1 MSSERTPPVKR
12 SPLTLR
18 SKIILLGLLPLVV
31 SLALIALAVRQQEG
45 QLARHEHAL
54 VEREYMNARRDELKH
69 YVELAV
75 STVQPFYAR
84 GRADAAE
91 RREALRLLGS
101 LDYGED
107 GYFFVYDLDGTVLMH
122 SRQPELIGRNL
133 WELRDPKGAPTIQQ
147 LIARAKA
154 GGGFVDYLWRKPS
167 SNQVEP
173 KLGYV
178 VALERWH
185 WMVGTG
191 LYLDDIHATIAQ
203 LDREASA
210 NIGTTLIW
218 IAGIAVFGAALI
230 SISGLLLNLSEHR
243 VADDKLRLMA
253 QQVVQSQEDER
264 AHLSRELHDGISQT
278 LVSTKLLVESAVATL
293 EQGGAAPL
301 APLGQALSRL
311 NVSLNEVRRI
321 SHRLRPAL
329 LDTLGLPAALQHL
342 GREFDES
349 GAAGVGVRVEGLVR
363 ELPNVAKTVLF
374 RIAQEALTNIAKHAG
389 AEQVELALTFERNG
403 DVSLSISDD
412 GCGFDTEAVQEHPQ
426 RGIGLRNMRERLAT
440 IGGHLELTSSPGH
453 GTLIEAELNVAT
465 LVSLAGR

>member
-1 MSSERTPPVKR
+1 MSELPRK
-12 SPLTLR
+12 SPISLR

-31 SLALIALAVRQQEG
+31 SLALIALAVLQQER
-45 QLARHEHAL
+45 QLATHEHAL
-54 VEREYMNARRDELKH
+54 VEREYMQARRNELKH
-69 YVELAV
+69 YIELAI
-75 STVQPFYAR
+75 STVQPLYER
-84 GRADAAE
+84 GPDDAAT

-101 LDYGED
+101 LNYGED

-122 SRQPELIGRNL
+122 SRQPELIGRNI
-133 WELRDPKGAPTIQQ
+133 WNMRDPKGEPTIQH

-167 SNQVEP
+167 SKQMVA

-178 VALERWH
+178 VALERWN

-191 LYLDDIHATIAQ
+191 LYLDDIQATMSQ

-210 NIGTTLIW
+210 NISTTLLW

-264 AHLSRELHDGISQT
+264 AHLARELHDGISQT
-278 LVSTKLLVESAVATL
+278 LVSTKLLVESAVASL
-293 EQGGAAPL
+293 EQGGGTPINT
-301 APLGQALSRL
+301 LGQALTRL
-311 NVSLNEVRRI
+311 NVSLSEVRRI

-342 GREFDES
+342 GREFDEAG
-349 GAAGVGVRVEGLVR
+349 GASVGVRIEGLER
-363 ELPNVAKTVLF
+363 ELPEGVKTVLF
-374 RIAQEALTNIAKHAG
+374 RVAQEAMTNIAKHAR
-389 AEQVELALTFERNG
+389 AAQVELALIFERNG

-412 GCGFDTEAVQEHPQ
+412 GLGFDTEAVQAHPE
-426 RGIGLRNMRERLAT
+426 RGIGLRNMRERLEA
-440 IGGHLELTSSPGH
+440 IGGHLEISARPGH
-453 GTLIEAELNVAT
+453 GTQIEAELDAVVLA
-465 LVSLAGR
+465 SLLGR